1 MSAAGPDPG
10 WLAALAD
17 NLACRERLGLG
28 LVRGDL
34 NNLQRLL
41 GRINPDTPQPSTQPS
56 PGQMGRMERPHE
68 APVKSPGA
76 VSGLAQVRAAMGE
89 CTRCPLHEGRRNIVF
104 GKGAENAELMII
116 GEGPGAE
123 EDRQGLPFVGR
134 AGKLLDRMLAAVG
147 LKTSQVYITNIVK
160 CRPPGNRDPKADEVA
175 ACRPFLEE
183 QIQAVSPK
191 IICTLGKPAAGALL
205 GNQAPISALRGNWHR
220 FNGVPVLPMFHPAF
234 LLRQPERKGL
244 AYQDLKALV
253 NALGQ
258 GPPEA

>member
-1 MSAAGPDPG
+1 MSPAGPDPA
-10 WLAALAD
+10 WLAALAH
-17 NLACRERLGLG
+17 NLACRERLGLE

-34 NNLQRLL
+34 KNLQRLT
-41 GRINPDTPQPSTQPS
+41 GQISPDTPQPGA
-56 PGQMGRMERPHE
+56 GQMGRMESPHE
-68 APVKSPGA
+68 APVKSPSI
-76 VSGLAQVRAAMGE
+76 VSGLAQVRAVMGE
-89 CTRCPLHEGRRNIVF
+89 CTRCPLHQGRRNIVF

-220 FNGVPVLPMFHPAF
+220 FKGVPVLPMFHPAF

-253 NALGQ
+253 KALGQ